1 MNVKYHLSQETIN
14 QFTVMIASRIINQKE
29 VKEVVEDLEVEVQ
42 EVMEE
47 TTVVVADLEETDHL
61 EKCTKQLVEIVVMNV
76 KYHLSQET
84 INQFIVTIAS
94 RIINQ
99 KEVVEDLEVEVQEVM
114 EETTVVVADL
124 EETDHLEKCTK
135 QLVEIVVMNV
145 KYHLSQETINQF
157 IVTIAS
163 RIINKLL

>member
-1 MNVKYHLSQETIN
+1 MT
-14 QFTVMIASRIINQKE
+14 ASRIINQKE

-84 INQFIVTIAS
+84 INQFT
-94 RIINQ
+94 
-99 KEVVEDLEVEVQEVM
+99 VM
-114 EETTVVVADL
+114 
-124 EETDHLEKCTK
+124 
-135 QLVEIVVMNV
+135 
-145 KYHLSQETINQF
+145 
-157 IVTIAS
+157 IAS